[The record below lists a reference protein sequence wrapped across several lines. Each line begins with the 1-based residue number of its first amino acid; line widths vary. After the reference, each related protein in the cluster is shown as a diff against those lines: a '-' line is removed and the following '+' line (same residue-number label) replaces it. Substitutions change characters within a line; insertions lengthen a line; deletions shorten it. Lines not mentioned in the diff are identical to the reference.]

1 MSYLNVGFLSHFAAK
16 LLKINQNNAI
26 CGSILAIIQSDSLNS
41 TISDTKIIRF
51 CIFDKVTFEYN
62 TNIISDFDSHYVI
75 HFAYCISKSIYDNPT
90 ILISEDSI

>member
-1 MSYLNVGFLSHFAAK
+1 M
-16 LLKINQNNAI
+16 
-26 CGSILAIIQSDSLNS
+26 
-41 TISDTKIIRF
+41 SDTKIIRF

-90 ILISEDSI
+90 ILLPTIQYNFSLISETNFSNHSVFVGKTYKKV

>member
-41 TISDTKIIRF
+41 TISDTKII
-51 CIFDKVTFEYN
+51 
-62 TNIISDFDSHYVI
+62 
-75 HFAYCISKSIYDNPT
+75 
-90 ILISEDSI
+90 